1 MLLFFKSVT
10 FFVILLAFIY
20 PKVASRPT
28 GTIDRCPYNESE
40 WTERASKMFCQGSD
54 SYHCFL
60 AEGGFSVKESCIEK
74 TLILEGFCPIFT
86 DEGYLHWSP
95 CNGTACPKSSYRSNE
110 TYKYQI
116 CFKKKP
122 NPNRSTADSELS
134 GEDTSDASNLGLI
147 IGIVIGVVAMI
158 ASVSVLAY
166 MAYIKKFKNNTDIDE
181 DVKNGCDVLET
192 NDIVYV
198 VGLLGNSVSTVGK
211 DIACKYAHKNKMSVV
226 YLNYLELSTNFGFSD
241 NTVYF
246 VDGWFGLWNDNPC
259 ERGSVKENLDL
270 IFQEGSKKEK
280 TKFVLGLSYEIKKT
294 YEEFFEQ
301 NGVSFSPSE
310 TIVLDRS
317 SKKKKEKV
325 KSHLDAIMKKCEETE
340 CKCHHLRLK
349 DILAVKKL
357 GPHLI
362 IKLVD
367 LDHSLAP
374 VLIDTSMTPLQAMT
388 EHFQSLYKKDKELFK
403 GILYIVLNGL
413 YDEDEDFS
421 SITVGEFRITK
432 ENMTN
437 PELEAYTKRIE
448 LKNSEQQKSKLAPTW
463 SSIILGSSKERNI
476 VHVFWHNFLY
486 ICAFRAC
493 YNLFP
498 EMVMMHCNLD
508 AILQLVRP
516 IGQGGHFAVETDVEL
531 ITSFYEKR
539 IKVVRALDVN
549 VGEHPLVLKYR
560 KEHAEQKED

>member
-1 MLLFFKSVT
+1 MFF
-10 FFVILLAFIY
+10 
-20 PKVASRPT
+20 
-28 GTIDRCPYNESE
+28 
-40 WTERASKMFCQGSD
+40 
-54 SYHCFL
+54 
-60 AEGGFSVKESCIEK
+60 
-74 TLILEGFCPIFT
+74 
-86 DEGYLHWSP
+86 
-95 CNGTACPKSSYRSNE
+95 
-110 TYKYQI
+110 
-116 CFKKKP
+116 
-122 NPNRSTADSELS
+122 
-134 GEDTSDASNLGLI
+134 
-147 IGIVIGVVAMI
+147 
-158 ASVSVLAY
+158 
-166 MAYIKKFKNNTDIDE
+166 TDIDE

-211 DIACKYAHKNKMSVV
+211 EIACKHAQKNKMSVV

-280 TKFVLGLSYEIKKT
+280 TKFVLGLSYEIKNK

-317 SKKKKEKV
+317 SKKKTKQIKT
-325 KSHLDAIMKKCEETE
+325 HLDAITKKCEMTE
-340 CKCHHLRLK
+340 CRCHRLK
-349 DILAVKKL
+349 VKDISSVKKL

-367 LDHSLAP
+367 LDHSLAL
-374 VLIDTSMTPLQAMT
+374 VLINKSKTPLKAMT
-388 EHFQSLYKKDKELFK
+388 EHFQSLYTKDKELFK
-403 GILYIVLNGL
+403 GILYIVLNGV
-413 YDEDEDFS
+413 YDEEDFS
-421 SITVGEFRITK
+421 SLNVGEFTITRDK
-432 ENMTN
+432 MTN
-437 PELEAYTKRIE
+437 PDLEAYTKRIQ
-448 LKNSEQQKSKLAPTW
+448 LKNPEQQKSKLAPTW
-463 SSIILGSSKERNI
+463 SSIILGSSKERNS

>member
-1 MLLFFKSVT
+1 
-10 FFVILLAFIY
+10 
-20 PKVASRPT
+20 
-28 GTIDRCPYNESE
+28 
-40 WTERASKMFCQGSD
+40 
-54 SYHCFL
+54 
-60 AEGGFSVKESCIEK
+60 
-74 TLILEGFCPIFT
+74 
-86 DEGYLHWSP
+86 
-95 CNGTACPKSSYRSNE
+95 
-110 TYKYQI
+110 
-116 CFKKKP
+116 
-122 NPNRSTADSELS
+122 
-134 GEDTSDASNLGLI
+134 
-147 IGIVIGVVAMI
+147 
-158 ASVSVLAY
+158 
-166 MAYIKKFKNNTDIDE
+166 
-181 DVKNGCDVLET
+181 
-192 NDIVYV
+192 
-198 VGLLGNSVSTVGK
+198 
-211 DIACKYAHKNKMSVV
+211 MSVE

-241 NTVYF
+241 KTVYF

-317 SKKKKEKV
+317 SKKKKEKI
-325 KSHLDAIMKKCEETE
+325 KSHLDAIMNKCEETE

-362 IKLVD
+362 IKLVE

-374 VLIDTSMTPLQAMT
+374 VLIDTSMTPLKAMT
-388 EHFQSLYKKDKELFK
+388 EHFQSLYTKDKELFK

-437 PELEAYTKRIE
+437 PELEAYTKRIQ

-463 SSIILGSSKERNI
+463 SSLILGSSKERNI

>member
-20 PKVASRPT
+20 PKDTQVASRPA

-40 WTERASKMFCQGSD
+40 WTERATNMFCQGSD

-110 TYKYQI
+110 AYKYQI

-134 GEDTSDASNLGLI
+134 GGYPSDASNPGLI
-147 IGIVIGVVAMI
+147 IGIVIGVVVI
-158 ASVSVLAY
+158 ASVVLAY
-166 MAYIKKFKNNTDIDE
+166 MAYKKFKNDTDIDE

-211 DIACKYAHKNKMSVV
+211 EIAWKHAHKNKMSVE

-241 NTVYF
+241 KTVYF

-317 SKKKKEKV
+317 SKKKKEKI
-325 KSHLDAIMKKCEETE
+325 KSHLDAIMNKCEETE

-362 IKLVD
+362 IKLVE

-374 VLIDTSMTPLQAMT
+374 LLIDTSMTPLKAMT
-388 EHFQSLYKKDKELFK
+388 EHFQSLYTKDKELFK

-437 PELEAYTKRIE
+437 PELEAYTKRIQ

-463 SSIILGSSKERNI
+463 SSLILGSSKERNI

>member
-40 WTERASKMFCQGSD
+40 WTERATNMFCQGSD

-110 TYKYQI
+110 AYKYQI

-134 GEDTSDASNLGLI
+134 GGDPSDASNPGLI
-147 IGIVIGVVAMI
+147 IGIVIGVVVI
-158 ASVSVLAY
+158 ASVVAY
-166 MAYIKKFKNNTDIDE
+166 MAYKKFKNDTDIDE

-192 NDIVYV
+192 NDFVYV

-211 DIACKYAHKNKMSVV
+211 EIACKHAHKNKMSVV

-280 TKFVLGLSYEIKKT
+280 KKFVLGLSYEIKKT

-310 TIVLDRS
+310 TIILDRS
-317 SKKKKEKV
+317 SKKKKEKI
-325 KSHLDAIMKKCEETE
+325 KSHLDAIMNKCEETE

-374 VLIDTSMTPLQAMT
+374 VLIDTSMTPLKAMT
-388 EHFQSLYKKDKELFK
+388 EHFHSLYTKDKELFK

-421 SITVGEFRITK
+421 SLNVGEFTITRD
-432 ENMTN
+432 NMTN
-437 PELEAYTKRIE
+437 PDLEAYTKRIQ
-448 LKNSEQQKSKLAPTW
+448 LKNTEQQKSKLAPTW
-463 SSIILGSSKERNI
+463 SSIILGSSKERKI

>member
-1 MLLFFKSVT
+1 MFF
-10 FFVILLAFIY
+10 
-20 PKVASRPT
+20 T
-28 GTIDRCPYNESE
+28 G
-40 WTERASKMFCQGSD
+40 
-54 SYHCFL
+54 
-60 AEGGFSVKESCIEK
+60 
-74 TLILEGFCPIFT
+74 
-86 DEGYLHWSP
+86 
-95 CNGTACPKSSYRSNE
+95 
-110 TYKYQI
+110 
-116 CFKKKP
+116 
-122 NPNRSTADSELS
+122 
-134 GEDTSDASNLGLI
+134 
-147 IGIVIGVVAMI
+147 
-158 ASVSVLAY
+158 
-166 MAYIKKFKNNTDIDE
+166 IDE

-211 DIACKYAHKNKMSVV
+211 EIACKHAEKKKMSVV

-280 TKFVLGLSYEIKKT
+280 TKFVLGLSYEIKNK
-294 YEEFFEQ
+294 YEDFFEQ

-317 SKKKKEKV
+317 SKKKTKQIKT
-325 KSHLDAIMKKCEETE
+325 HLDAITKKCEMTE
-340 CKCHHLRLK
+340 CRCHRLK
-349 DILAVKKL
+349 VKDISSVKKL

-367 LDHSLAP
+367 LDHSLAL
-374 VLIDTSMTPLQAMT
+374 VLINKSKTPLKAMT
-388 EHFQSLYKKDKELFK
+388 EHFQSLYTKDKELFK
-403 GILYIVLNGL
+403 GILYIVLNGV
-413 YDEDEDFS
+413 YDEEDFS
-421 SITVGEFRITK
+421 SLNVGEFTITTD
-432 ENMTN
+432 NMTN
-437 PELEAYTKRIE
+437 PDLEAYTKRMQF
-448 LKNSEQQKSKLAPTW
+448 KNPEQQKSKLAPTW

-516 IGQGGHFAVETDVEL
+516 IGQGGHFAVETDIEL

-560 KEHAEQKED
+560 KEHAEKNDE

>member
-1 MLLFFKSVT
+1 MFF
-10 FFVILLAFIY
+10 
-20 PKVASRPT
+20 T
-28 GTIDRCPYNESE
+28 G
-40 WTERASKMFCQGSD
+40 
-54 SYHCFL
+54 
-60 AEGGFSVKESCIEK
+60 
-74 TLILEGFCPIFT
+74 
-86 DEGYLHWSP
+86 
-95 CNGTACPKSSYRSNE
+95 
-110 TYKYQI
+110 
-116 CFKKKP
+116 
-122 NPNRSTADSELS
+122 
-134 GEDTSDASNLGLI
+134 
-147 IGIVIGVVAMI
+147 
-158 ASVSVLAY
+158 
-166 MAYIKKFKNNTDIDE
+166 IDE
-181 DVKNGCDVLET
+181 DVRNGCDVLET

-198 VGLLGNSVSTVGK
+198 VGQLGNLVSTVGK
-211 DIACKYAHKNKMSVV
+211 DIACKHAHKNKMSVV
-226 YLNYLELSTNFGFSD
+226 YLNYLELSTNFRFSD
-241 NTVYF
+241 KTVYF

-270 IFQEGSKKEK
+270 IFQVGSKKEIN
-280 TKFVLGLSYEIKKT
+280 KFVLGLSYEIKKT

-310 TIVLDRS
+310 TIALDRS
-317 SKKKKEKV
+317 SKKKKEKI
-325 KSHLDAIMKKCEETE
+325 KSHLDAIMNKCEETD

-367 LDHSLAP
+367 LDHSLAL
-374 VLIDTSMTPLQAMT
+374 VLIDKSKTPLKAMT
-388 EHFQSLYKKDKELFK
+388 EHFQSLYTKDKELFK
-403 GILYIVLNGL
+403 GILYIVLNGV
-413 YDEDEDFS
+413 YDEEDFS
-421 SITVGEFRITK
+421 SLNVGEFTITRD
-432 ENMTN
+432 NMTN
-437 PELEAYTKRIE
+437 PELEAYTKRIQ